1 MVLEWALKLEEDGIM
16 GDKMIFT
23 EKEKE
28 IAKAENYTINNF
40 YGEVS
45 NSQIQQ
51 NSNNSS
57 QTLTYGIDVNQVK
70 ELLNQLKTNY
80 SNLDI
85 QEDQLEPLSEVVE
98 DLIENINQNNT
109 DRGFISKRLNTI
121 KSILEDSAKGLITS
135 GIIYGITQVL

>member
-109 DRGFISKRLNTI
+109 DRGFISKGLNTI